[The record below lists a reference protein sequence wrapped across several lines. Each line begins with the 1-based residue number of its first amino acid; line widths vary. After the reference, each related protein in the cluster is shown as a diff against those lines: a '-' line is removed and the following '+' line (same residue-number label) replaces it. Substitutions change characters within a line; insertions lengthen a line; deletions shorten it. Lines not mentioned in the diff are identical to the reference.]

1 MALIGEMKYL
11 TIGGNTYSIPEPD
24 LPIASSSTLGGIKV
38 GSGLTIDSS
47 TGVLTATGTSITI
60 DTAMSDSSTN
70 TVQNKVIKSY
80 VDTNIP
86 TKVSDLQNDSGFT
99 TNTGTVTSVGAQ
111 NATNGGLTISGSPVT
126 SSGSITVGHTNVLTS
141 AQTTQAVY
149 PIKIDKNGHISA
161 YGNAVSI
168 PTKTSDLTNDSGFIT
183 DAGVTSFNGDTGAI
197 TYTAPVTSVNGNTG
211 AVTVVEDDHKWGG
224 VTLGG
229 TGANTA
235 ANSYVPAKDSVGN
248 TSGTASWATVTST
261 PTNYCIAKYDNGPY
275 LYSTTPTSSDS
286 STKVATTAWVTGK
299 GYLTSYTE
307 TDPTVPSWAKAES
320 KPSYTASE
328 VGAIPQTAG
337 DSHVFH
343 ISNIQ
348 GTGLLLYKD
357 SIKFQTNV
365 GSSYPYVGISRGN
378 TTQLNLITSESG
390 QVILNN
396 VATPTSNYHA
406 ANKLYVDNKISN
418 ITFPV
423 TSVNTK
429 TGAITLNASDVGAV
443 ATSAVGA
450 ASGVAPLNASSKIDS
465 TYLPSYVDDIIEGY
479 YYNSKF
485 WEEAAHTTEITGEAG
500 KIYVDLST
508 NKTYRYSGTGYV
520 EVSSGS
526 LVTITR
532 NLTSGTKSATINV
545 DGTDYDIYST
555 DDTKNTAGS
564 TDDTTNSLYIIGATS
579 QGANPQTYSNKN
591 FHIRGSYLY
600 LGYNGTT
607 TVTGLCFYYGSYY
620 ATMVYGGAVTGDT
633 YTPILKFSSA
643 TPANGVILRNI
654 ANPRNDEDAVNR
666 GYLIS
671 ALSNKVSD
679 YSFKTE
685 DNYKQ
690 VINLE
695 NYSGGFNISSTV
707 YPDEE
712 GTTVNATRWLNARFY
727 DGALAIKAVDYAE
740 NNTSFN
746 GYLAINKDEVNLGKI
761 NNNVVTSYI
770 KIDNNGTTIKNVVT
784 PTDNTDA
791 ANKQYVDNKFSS
803 ITFPVTSVN
812 GQTGAVTVT
821 DQNVT
826 QTAIQTNAG
835 AEYRLLLSNSTNDT
849 TETSGVFK
857 AGKLTYDPFYNRLI
871 LYPGTSSS
879 GKLRMYYRDGFYFN
893 LEPGGYLGNS
903 SNYKAIVTFS
913 GGNGQDVILRGI
925 STPSSNNDATNKL
938 YVDNVVTTQASIGSD
953 GLITYKN
960 SGNTSLYTVQLPLF
974 DGGTGSSSSLYLPL
988 TGGSLSG
995 NLSIGGTTTSTGLIT
1010 GSGGISTTVLTT
1022 SSNTTIGGNLSVS
1035 GTTTSTGLLT
1045 ASGGISTT
1053 TLTTSGNAVVGGTL
1067 GVTGATTLNSTLGVT
1082 GAATLNST
1090 LNVTGNTTVGGNLI
1104 IGGDIRDS
1112 NGAEVAIYN
1121 NAHML
1126 GHAQV
1131 EGNTQLYGTLQA
1143 AGATTLGSTLD
1154 VTGDTTVNGVLD
1166 VKKFRCLKLLSAAGW
1181 YRVLTATPLSAAS
1194 GAIVKFKIIQYGDG
1208 NTSSVNHEVTLSFNK
1223 SGINFRDESSDGAQ
1237 YVTKIRVNQL
1247 SSGYAVDIYYSDTTG
1262 RTIDVFFEPYIYAP
1276 WRNRFSANSL
1286 ESVADSPADETVKTV
1301 YDFHNSGA
1309 YFNNLSVDG
1318 VLSVT
1323 NRRSAM
1329 LSDVAAGWHRVLEF
1343 APTTVAYR
1351 LGRAGIIIDFD
1362 ITRYGTTNETH
1373 HVSLSLIETNAKFYG
1388 EFSNSN
1394 TRLIDKIRYTYDS
1407 SKGYVDIHLSSAYS
1421 ANVAVDYQVAASA
1434 GSFRGLINTKSLAV
1448 VADSPSGETV
1458 LSEYAFS
1465 ANGTGDLNVN
1475 GIVTGQGFADLLF
1488 GLGTSI
1494 PSSTNCNSLTSEG
1507 KYTCYSSA
1515 IAGTLTNS
1523 PYTDAFGM
1531 LVIRVAESQRLVQVA
1546 MPNSTTI
1553 TVKLRHYNG
1562 TSWTAWKTLTP
1573 S

>member
-99 TNTGTVTSVGAQ
+99 TNTGTVTSVRVQASSPLSSSTSTAQ
-111 NATNGGLTISGSPVT
+111 STSLNTTISFSNQNKNLVLAGP
-126 SSGSITVGHTNVLTS
+126 SSGSS
-141 AQTTQAVY
+141 AAAPSFRSLVTDDI
-149 PIKIDKNGHISA
+149 PDLS
-161 YGNAVSI
+161 SI
-168 PTKTSDLTNDSGFIT
+168 
-183 DAGVTSFNGDTGAI
+183 
-197 TYTAPVTSVNGNTG
+197 
-211 AVTVVEDDHKWGG
+211 
-224 VTLGG
+224 
-229 TGANTA
+229 
-235 ANSYVPAKDSVGN
+235 
-248 TSGTASWATVTST
+248 
-261 PTNYCIAKYDNGPY
+261 
-275 LYSTTPTSSDS
+275 
-286 STKVATTAWVTGK
+286 
-299 GYLTSYTE
+299 YLTSFTE
-307 TDPTVPSWAKAES
+307 TDPTVPSWAKAS
-320 KPSYTASE
+320 TKPTYTASE
-328 VGAIPQTAG
+328 VDAVPQKAG
-337 DSHVFH
+337 DSRVFH
-343 ISNIQ
+343 TSGVQ

-365 GSSYPYVGISRGN
+365 GSNYPYVGISRGH

-396 VATPTSNYHA
+396 VATPTSDYHA

-429 TGAITLNASDVGAV
+429 TGAITLSASDVGAV

-465 TYLPSYVDDIIEGY
+465 TYLPSYVDDVIEGY

-712 GTTVNATRWLNARFY
+712 GTVVNATRWLNARFY
-727 DGALAIKAVDYAE
+727 DGALAIKAVDLTE

-784 PTDNTDA
+784 PTANTDA

-812 GQTGAVTVT
+812 GQTGAVTISVPTASSTTPVMDGIAAVGSGTTFARSNHVHPT
-821 DQNVT
+821 DT
-826 QTAIQTNAG
+826 SRAAT
-835 AEYRLLLSNSTNDT
+835 ST
-849 TETSGVFK
+849 
-857 AGKLTYDPFYNRLI
+857 
-871 LYPGTSSS
+871 
-879 GKLRMYYRDGFYFN
+879 
-893 LEPGGYLGNS
+893 
-903 SNYKAIVTFS
+903 
-913 GGNGQDVILRGI
+913 
-925 STPSSNNDATNKL
+925 
-938 YVDNVVTTQASIGSD
+938 VTTQASIGSD

-1010 GSGGISTTVLTT
+1010 GNGGISTTVLTT
-1022 SSNTTIGGNLSVS
+1022 SSNATVGGNLSVS

-1053 TLTTSGNAVVGGTL
+1053 TLTTSGNTTVGGTL
-1067 GVTGATTLNSTLGVT
+1067 GVTGAATLSNTLGVT

-1090 LNVTGNTTVGGNLI
+1090 LNVTGNTTVSGNLI
-1104 IGGDIRDS
+1104 IGGNIKDS
-1112 NGAEVAIYN
+1112 NDAEVTIYN
-1121 NAHML
+1121 DAHML

-1131 EGNTQLYGTLQA
+1131 EGNTYLYGTLQA
-1143 AGATTLGSTLD
+1143 AGATILGSTLD

-1194 GAIVKFKIIQYGDG
+1194 GAIVKFKILQYGDG
-1208 NTSSVNHEVTLSFNK
+1208 NTDSMNHEVTLSFNK
-1223 SGINFRDESSDGAQ
+1223 NGINFRDESSNGVQ

-1276 WRNRFSANSL
+1276 YRNRFSANSL
-1286 ESVADSPADETVKTV
+1286 ESVADSPAGETVKTV
-1301 YDFHNSGA
+1301 YDFHENGA
-1309 YFNNLSVDG
+1309 YFPDLNFGTLNG
-1318 VLSVT
+1318 VVNGLETVEIANGASKSIT
-1323 NRRSAM
+1323 FANSSSAVM
-1329 LSDVAAGWHRVLEF
+1329 
-1343 APTTVAYR
+1343 
-1351 LGRAGIIIDFD
+1351 
-1362 ITRYGTTNETH
+1362 
-1373 HVSLSLIETNAKFYG
+1373 
-1388 EFSNSN
+1388 FSNCV
-1394 TRLIDKIRYTYDS
+1394 DS
-1407 SKGYVDIHLSSAYS
+1407 SGQFVILVR
-1421 ANVAVDYQVAASA
+1421 ANSGGAISQKTL
-1434 GSFRGLINTKSLAV
+1434 GSPNI
-1448 VADSPSGETV
+1448 TV
-1458 LSEYAFS
+1458 
-1465 ANGTGDLNVN
+1465 T
-1475 GIVTGQGFADLLF
+1475 
-1488 GLGTSI
+1488 
-1494 PSSTNCNSLTSEG
+1494 SSTN
-1507 KYTCYSSA
+1507 
-1515 IAGTLTNS
+1515 TLTIANS
-1523 PYTDAFGM
+1523 SGYILYILIM
-1531 LVIRVAESQRLVQVA
+1531 R
-1546 MPNSTTI
+1546 
-1553 TVKLRHYNG
+1553 Y
-1562 TSWTAWKTLTP
+1562 
-1573 S
+1573 